1 MQEIMIGAIRF
12 EKYGLKPLSLEE
24 ELALPEPMR
33 RTRNAKIALVDMAEH
48 IAAMADSLKSRA
60 RAIPVEDDKYHAELV
75 AELYRRSIA
84 ARNALI
90 NAVTYDGR

>member
-1 MQEIMIGAIRF
+1 MQELM
-12 EKYGLKPLSLEE
+12 YGLEAMTLEE

-33 RTRNAKIALVDMAEH
+33 QTRNAKVALVDMAEH
-48 IAAMADSLKSRA
+48 IATMADSLKSLA
-60 RAIPVEDDKYHAELV
+60 RAIPVEDDKHHAELV

-90 NAVTYDGR
+90 NAVNYDGR